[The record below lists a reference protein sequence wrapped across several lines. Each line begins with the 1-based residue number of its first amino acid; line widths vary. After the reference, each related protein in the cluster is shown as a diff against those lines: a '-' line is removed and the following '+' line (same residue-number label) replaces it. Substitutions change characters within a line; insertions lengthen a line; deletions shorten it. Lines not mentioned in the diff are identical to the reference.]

1 MAARAEARVPGW
13 QRGRVASWLVTTDHK
28 RIGILYIWT
37 SFLFFILA
45 GLMALVFRLQLAQAN
60 AGVVG
65 PERYNELVT
74 IHGTAMVFLVV
85 VPLFAGLANFL
96 VPLMIGARDVA
107 FPRLNALSYWLFF
120 LGGAV
125 LMLSFFADGGAA
137 DTGWTAYPPLSA
149 QAPGNGQD
157 LWILSL
163 HILTASSLA
172 GAINFIV
179 TIHHMRTR
187 GMTLDAHSALRLG
200 DRDLRV
206 AARRDPA
213 RPGCG
218 PHAAPARSRHLD
230 RRPGSSRRTSSTPQT
245 AARPCSTSTRS
256 GSSATPRCTSS
267 CCPAFGIISEVLP
280 VFARKPVFGYK
291 AIALSTV
298 AIGFFSMLVW
308 AHHMFTVGL
317 PIPLQAFFMIA
328 SMVIAVPTGMKI
340 FNWLATL
347 WRGNLVFETPMLFAL
362 GFISVFVIGG
372 LTGIYL
378 AAFPVDWQVH
388 DTYFVVAHF
397 HYTMV
402 GGSLFAI
409 FAALYYWWPKMFG
422 RTLDEQA
429 RQVALLAALRRVQPH
444 VLPAAPA
451 RARGDAAPHLHVRE
465 RGLGGVQPRVDR
477 RLLAHG
483 DRDPHLRLER
493 DQDAAARAARRER
506 PLAGGHAR
514 VVHDLAAAAPQ
525 LRPGAV
531 RDERPSPLRS
541 ATEAP
546 RRRWLQTAHLRPPG
560 QLLRLSALV
569 GAVGTGLVVTSAVL
583 ELGAAHWGLAAIV
596 LPALVVNVLAAR
608 YAYPALL
615 VRAAATLG
623 ALPRRDRARRGRR
636 LERRAAGRRHCTS
649 VLPPPHSPP
658 RC

>member
-1 MAARAEARVPGW
+1 MAARAEPRVPGW

-187 GMTLDAHSALRLG
+187 GMTWTRIPLFVWAIEIYAWLLVVI
-200 DRDLRV
+200 LPV
-206 AARRDPA
+206 LAA
-213 RPGCG
+213 GLTLLL
-218 PHAAPARSRHLD
+218 LD
-230 RRPGSSRRTSSTPQT
+230 RGVSIAGRELQTNFFNPAEGGSAVLYQHAFWFFGHPEVYVIVL
-245 AARPCSTSTRS
+245 
-256 GSSATPRCTSS
+256 
-267 CCPAFGIISEVLP
+267 PAFGIISEVLP

-347 WRGNLVFETPMLFAL
+347 WRGNLVFETPLLFAL

-378 AAFPVDWQVH
+378 ASFPVDWQVH

-422 RTLDEQA
+422 RTLDD
-429 RQVALLAALRRVQPH
+429 RLGKWHFWLLFVAFNLTFFPQHLLGLEGMPRRIYTYANEDWEAYNLASTVGSWLMGIAILIF
-444 VLPAAPA
+444 VWNVIKT
-451 RARGDAAPHLHVRE
+451 RRRG
-465 RGLGGVQPRVDR
+465 PRVGNDPWQADTLEWYTTSPPPPHNFDR
-477 RLLAHG
+477 V
-483 DRDPHLRLER
+483 PY
-493 DQDAAARAARRER
+493 
-506 PLAGGHAR
+506 
-514 VVHDLAAAAPQ
+514 
-525 LRPGAV
+525 
-531 RDERPSPLRS
+531 
-541 ATEAP
+541 
-546 RRRWLQTAHLRPPG
+546 
-560 QLLRLSALV
+560 
-569 GAVGTGLVVTSAVL
+569 VTSARPL
-583 ELGAAHWGLAAIV
+583 YDL
-596 LPALVVNVLAAR
+596 R
-608 YAYPALL
+608 
-615 VRAAATLG
+615 
-623 ALPRRDRARRGRR
+623 RR
-636 LERRAAGRRHCTS
+636 LREGDGFKQLT
-649 VLPPPHSPP
+649 
-658 RC
+658 